1 MEIKDIINL
10 VNAGYT
16 RAEIEAMQKAAAAP
30 AAQPAAAPA
39 AQPAAAPAAQPAAAP
54 AAQPAAAPAAQPAD
68 IAAQIAALTAA
79 IQANGILN
87 SSQPKQE
94 TADDI
99 LASLL
104 DPNFNK

>member
-16 RAEIEAMQKAAAAP
+16 RAEIEAMQKASATAPATQPTAAP
-30 AAQPAAAPA
+30 ATQPATAPA
-39 AQPAAAPAAQPAAAP
+39 TQPATAPAT
-54 AAQPAAAPAAQPAD
+54 QPAD
-68 IAAQIAALTAA
+68 LAAQIAALTAA

-87 SSQPKQE
+87 STQPKQE
-94 TADDI
+94 TAEDI

>member
-16 RAEIEAMQKAAAAP
+16 RAEIEAMQKA
-30 AAQPAAAPA
+30 
-39 AQPAAAPAAQPAAAP
+39 AAAP